1 MQSGQTGRF
10 GDQAARLDL
19 PWLGAQEKGGT
30 PMGYLAVCSFD
41 LEHAGPEDYEK
52 AYAALATLG
61 LNRKLV
67 TALGNEIALP
77 TTTTAGE
84 FSGNSVSAL
93 RNYLTDAI
101 RMAFLEQGFRAEIFV
116 FVSGEWAWGQR
127 ST

>member
-1 MQSGQTGRF
+1 
-10 GDQAARLDL
+10 
-19 PWLGAQEKGGT
+19 
-30 PMGYLAVCSFD
+30 MGYFAVCSFD
-41 LEHAGPEDYEK
+41 LAHAGPDDYEK
-52 AYAALATLG
+52 AYAALAALG

-93 RNYLTDAI
+93 RNFLTDAI
-101 RMAFLEQGFRAEIFV
+101 RMAFLELGFHAEIFV
-116 FVSGEWAWGQR
+116 FVSNEWAWGQR